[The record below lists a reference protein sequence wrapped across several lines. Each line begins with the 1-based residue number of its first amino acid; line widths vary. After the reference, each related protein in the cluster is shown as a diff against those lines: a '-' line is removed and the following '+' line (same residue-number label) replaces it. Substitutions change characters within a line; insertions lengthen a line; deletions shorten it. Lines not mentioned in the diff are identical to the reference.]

1 MFGCT
6 NTLRC
11 ALALAAG
18 LIAAVPAVGAH
29 ASAAPAARWADLAD
43 VVFQHIGRDS
53 ELPNGAV
60 ATALAEDGDGFLWI
74 GSQNGLSRWDGYHF
88 QNFRSDPERS
98 GALPDNFI
106 KTLYTDSRGRLW
118 IGTTSGGLAR
128 YDRDQER
135 FIAYPVGPGGLSHV
149 SIRALAE
156 DGAGGMWVATEGGLD
171 HIESDSGAI
180 THLRHVDGIGD
191 SLPDNRV
198 RALLRGRNGTLWV
211 GTVNGLVRLD
221 RGATRFVPVPL
232 PAAPGKL
239 PSAWSF
245 FEDSAGR
252 IWIGTVRNGAYVI
265 EPGETTAHAVLE
277 SDATQ
282 SELQNKGV
290 HTILEVRP
298 GEVWLGT
305 MGYGIVAIDVATSR
319 TRRIRHDATLQSSL
333 ADDAVQALLQD
344 RAGLI
349 WVCTDRGISRHD
361 PKQAAA
367 VAIVFGASNRKEGIS
382 DIDIDAVLPMPDGRV
397 WLGLGNNGVDILDPQ
412 GMRVDGMRPD
422 PKRPQEA
429 LPGDYVNAFAASP
442 AGTVYVGTEQ
452 GLYRVN
458 QPGNAVARLKVP
470 GRDPS
475 APVWA
480 LLLQNEVLWIGG
492 LDGLW
497 GIKIG
502 KDEAIAL
509 VRQGS
514 IGGLTD
520 ERVKVIVP
528 GPDDSLW
535 VGTKHGLN
543 RYDVASQAIDHILP
557 DPSDRAALSGGYIS
571 SLLTDAEGRLWV
583 GTQGGGINVLES
595 LAAHASAR
603 FHRIGVAQ
611 GLPNDDINKLLP
623 DPQGRVWASTDDG
636 LAIIDPKSF
645 AVRALRRAEGVA
657 ISSYWVGSGATTAQG
672 ELLFGGS
679 GGLVIVRPERLTQ
692 WTYNPPIVVTDVRIG
707 GRRVPANR
715 FNGSGSTEPLT
726 VMPNANSIA
735 IEFSALDYSGPE
747 RNRYAYR
754 LDGFD
759 ADWVE
764 TEPTRRVAT
773 YTNLAPGKYAL
784 HLRGSN
790 RDGVWTGNTTTV
802 PIRVLPAWYQTLA
815 FKFAA
820 GLIASALLATLLQA
834 RTAYLRRRQHELE
847 LQILDRTAELRHSQ
861 RRLEQIAYLD
871 DLTTLPNR
879 RRFTVEFRNLLAA
892 TQRSGGRFALLLID
906 LDRFKQINDT
916 FGHDVGDAL
925 LIETANRLK
934 AATRTSDCTARL
946 GGDEFAVLLTGNP
959 DAAAIDA
966 VCQRIMAGLRADM
979 PFVCAEV
986 KASASVGVAVFPDH
1000 GATEEQLYKAA
1011 DLALYDAKR
1020 AGRSAWR
1027 WFQPATDTHH
1037 AEDET
1042 LQNTRATSSSA

>member
-6 NTLRC
+6 KTLRC
-11 ALALAAG
+11 ALAVVAA
-18 LIAAVPAVGAH
+18 LIAAAPAVGAV
-29 ASAAPAARWADLAD
+29 AAPTEVERWAGLTDT
-43 VVFQHIGRDS
+43 VFQHIGRDS
-53 ELPNGAV
+53 DLPNGAV

-88 QNFRSDPERS
+88 HNFRSDPERS

-106 KTLYTDSRGRLW
+106 KTLHTDSRGRLW
-118 IGTTSGGLAR
+118 VGTTSGGLAR
-128 YDRDQER
+128 YDRDRDR
-135 FIAYPVGPGGLSHV
+135 FITYPAGSSGLSHV
-149 SIRALAE
+149 SVRAIAE

-171 HIESDSGAI
+171 HIETDSGTI
-180 THLRHVDGIGD
+180 THLRHDDRDSG

-198 RALLRGRNGTLWV
+198 RALLRDRNGTLWV
-211 GTVNGLVRLD
+211 GTLNGLVRRD

-252 IWIGTVRNGAYVI
+252 IWIGTVRNGAFVI
-265 EPGETTAHAVLE
+265 EPGETTARAVGE

-282 SELQNKGV
+282 SELQNEGV

-305 MGYGIVAIDVATSR
+305 MGYGIIAVDVATTR
-319 TRRIRHDATLQSSL
+319 TRRIRHDPTLQSSL
-333 ADDAVQALLQD
+333 TDDAVQALLKD

-349 WVCTDRGISRHD
+349 WVCTDRGISRYD

-367 VAIVFGASNRKEGIS
+367 VTIVFGASNRKQGIS
-382 DIDIDAVLPMPDGRV
+382 DTDIDAVLPMPDGRI
-397 WLGLGNNGVDILDPQ
+397 WLGLGKQGVDILDPQ
-412 GMRVDGMRPD
+412 GVRVDGLRSD

-442 AGTVYVGTEQ
+442 AGRVYVGTEQ

-458 QPGNAVARLKVP
+458 QPGNAVARLTVP

-497 GIKIG
+497 GITIG
-502 KDEAIAL
+502 KDDAITL
-509 VRQGS
+509 VRSGS
-514 IGGLTD
+514 TGGLTD

-528 GPDDSLW
+528 GPSESLW

-543 RYDVASQAIDHILP
+543 RYDVASHAIDHILP
-557 DPSDRAALSGGYIS
+557 DPPDHAALSAGYIS

-583 GTQGGGINVLES
+583 GTQGGGISVLES
-595 LAAHASAR
+595 RAGLGSAR
-603 FHRIGVAQ
+603 FHRLGVAQ
-611 GLPNDDINKLLP
+611 GLANDDIDKLLL
-623 DPQGRVWASTDDG
+623 DQQGRIWASTDDG
-636 LAIIDPKSF
+636 LAVIDPKSF
-645 AVRALRRAEGVA
+645 AVRTLRRAEGVA

-679 GGLVIVRPERLTQ
+679 GGLVIVRPERFTK
-692 WTYNPPIVVTDVRIG
+692 WNYNPPIVVTDVRIG
-707 GRRVPANR
+707 GRRVSANR

-726 VMPNANSIA
+726 VTPDANSIA
-735 IEFSALDYSGPE
+735 VEFSALDYSGPE

-764 TEPTRRVAT
+764 TEPARRLAV

-790 RDGVWTGNTTTV
+790 RDGLWTGNATTV
-802 PIRVLPAWYQTLA
+802 PIRVLPAWYQT
-815 FKFAA
+815 FSFRIAA
-820 GLIASALLATLLQA
+820 GLLVTTLLAALMQA
-834 RTAYLRRRQHELE
+834 RTAYLRRLQHELE
-847 LQILDRTAELRHSQ
+847 QQILDRTAELRRSQ

-879 RRFTVEFRNLLAA
+879 RMFTEEFRNLLA
-892 TQRSGGRFALLLID
+892 TTRRSGDRFALLLID
-906 LDRFKQINDT
+906 LDRFKQTNDT

-925 LIETANRLK
+925 LIETASRLK
-934 AATRTSDCTARL
+934 AVIRTSDCVARL
-946 GGDEFAVLLTGNP
+946 GGDEFAVLLAGNP

-966 VCQRIMAGLRADM
+966 VCQRIMDGLKMDM
-979 PFVCAEV
+979 PLVCAEV
-986 KASASVGVAVFPDH
+986 KASASIGVAVFPDH

-1027 WFQPATDTHH
+1027 WFRPATDT
-1037 AEDET
+1037 
-1042 LQNTRATSSSA
+1042 RPCGG